1 MPADRGKCKK
11 HSTHMKITTL
21 SIILL
26 FLFGQVCYGQKTNE
40 KTKMEHSDRYKQGW
54 EKLKEIDGEAGE
66 KVINGLKDIS
76 PDLGKYIIEYAFG
89 DIYTRDGLDLKSKE
103 IAVVAALTAMGTAQ
117 PQLKVHINGAL
128 NTGST
133 INEVKEVIL
142 QMSVYSGFPS
152 CINGMNALKDVLKE
166 RQGHGIKDEIGKI
179 ATDTTQTDRLKL
191 GEQELSKLDSLQVD
205 RLKNAYNDFSP
216 ELVKLTLEYGYADI
230 FSRDNLDPK
239 YRQIATIAA
248 LTALGNAQPQLKFH
262 INSGLN
268 IGLTVE
274 NVKEIML
281 LMSVYAG
288 FPSAING
295 TNILKEVMNERKKK

>member
-1 MPADRGKCKK
+1 
-11 HSTHMKITTL
+11 
-21 SIILL
+21 
-26 FLFGQVCYGQKTNE
+26 
-40 KTKMEHSDRYKQGW
+40 MEHSDRYNQGW
-54 EKLKEIDGEAGE
+54 DKLKEIDGEAGE

-76 PDLGKYIIEYAFG
+76 PDLGKFIIEYSFG

-128 NTGST
+128 NTGSS

-142 QMSVYSGFPS
+142 QMAVYSGFPS
-152 CINGMNALKDVLKE
+152 CINGMNALIDVLKE
-166 RQGHGIKDEIGKI
+166 RKEHGIKDEIGNM
-179 ATDTTQTDRLKL
+179 ATVTTQTDRLKL
-191 GEQELSKLDSLQVD
+191 GEQELSKLDSLQAD
-205 RLKNAYNDFSP
+205 RLRNTYNDVSP
-216 ELVKLTLEYGYADI
+216 ELVKLMLEFAYADI
-230 FSRDNLDPK
+230 FSRDNLDK
-239 YRQIATIAA
+239 KHRQIATIAA

-262 INSGLN
+262 INAGLN

-274 NVKEIML
+274 NVREVIL

-295 TNILKEVMNERKKK
+295 TNILKEVINERIKK

>member
-1 MPADRGKCKK
+1 
-11 HSTHMKITTL
+11 MKQT
-21 SIILL
+21 IILIL
-26 FLFGQVCYGQKTNE
+26 ILLTGQFCYGQRNNKS
-40 KTKMEHSDRYKQGW
+40 KMKQSERYKAGW

-76 PDLGKYIIEYAFG
+76 PDLGTFIIEYAFG
-89 DIYTRDGLDLKSKE
+89 DIYTRSGLDLKSKE

-128 NTGST
+128 NTGSS

-152 CINGMNALKDVLKE
+152 CINAMNALKEVLKE
-166 RQGHGIKDEIGKI
+166 RQEHGIKDNVGNPVT
-179 ATDTTQTDRLKL
+179 TDTSTIDRVQI
-191 GEQELSKLDSLQVD
+191 GEKELSQLDSLQVD
-205 RLKNAYNDFSP
+205 RLKKAYDEFSP
-216 ELVKLTLEYGYADI
+216 DLIKFTLEYGYADI
-230 FSRDNLDPK
+230 FSRDNLDKK

-262 INSGLN
+262 INAGLN

-274 NVKEIML
+274 NIKEVML
-281 LMSVYAG
+281 LMTVYAG

-295 TNILKEVMNERKKK
+295 TNVLREVVNERQKK

>member
-1 MPADRGKCKK
+1 
-11 HSTHMKITTL
+11 MKISTL
-21 SIILL
+21 NLILL
-26 FLFGQVCYGQKTNE
+26 FFFGQLFYGQKTNGQ
-40 KTKMEHSDRYKQGW
+40 TKMEHSDRYKQGW
-54 EKLKEIDGEAGE
+54 DKLKEIDGETGE
-66 KVINGLKDIS
+66 KVVNGLKDIS
-76 PDLGKYIIEYAFG
+76 PDLAKFIIEYAFG
-89 DIYTRDGLDLKSKE
+89 DIYTRNGLDLKSKE

-166 RQGHGIKDEIGKI
+166 RQEQGIKDQTGKKS
-179 ATDTTQTDRLKL
+179 TDPTQTDRLKL
-191 GEQELSKLDSLQVD
+191 GEQELTKLDRLQVD
-205 RLKNAYNDFSP
+205 RLKNAYRDFSL
-216 ELVKLTLEYGYADI
+216 ELVKWILEFGYADI
-230 FSRDNLDPK
+230 FSRDNLDKK

-262 INSGLN
+262 INAGLN

-274 NVKEIML
+274 NIKEIML
-281 LMSVYAG
+281 LMTVYAG
-288 FPSAING
+288 FPAAING
-295 TNILKEVMNERKKK
+295 TNILKETVNERAKK

>member
-1 MPADRGKCKK
+1 
-11 HSTHMKITTL
+11 MKISTL
-21 SIILL
+21 NLILL
-26 FLFGQVCYGQKTNE
+26 FLFGQLFYGQKTNGQ
-40 KTKMEHSDRYKQGW
+40 TKMEHSDRYKQGW
-54 EKLKEIDGEAGE
+54 DKLKEIDGEIGE

-76 PDLGKYIIEYAFG
+76 PDLAKFIIEYAFG
-89 DIYTRDGLDLKSKE
+89 DIYTRNGLDLKSKE

-117 PQLKVHINGAL
+117 PQLKVHIHGAL
-128 NTGST
+128 NTKST

-166 RQGHGIKDEIGKI
+166 RQEHGIKDETGKKS
-179 ATDTTQTDRLKL
+179 TDPTQTDRLKL
-191 GEQELSKLDSLQVD
+191 GEQELTKLDRLQVD

-216 ELVKLTLEYGYADI
+216 ELVKLTLEFGYADI
-230 FSRDNLDPK
+230 FSRDNLDKK

-262 INSGLN
+262 INAGLN

-274 NVKEIML
+274 NIKEIML
-281 LMSVYAG
+281 LMTVYAG
-288 FPSAING
+288 FPAAING
-295 TNILKEVMNERKKK
+295 TNILKEIVNERAKK